1 MVEVVLRSV
10 RVDLGSATPILL
22 LEEVHGERVLPIFIG
37 QPEAAAIGYAL
48 QNVATPRPMTHDL
61 LGEVIATL
69 GGRVF
74 AVEIQSLVGST
85 YYGAI
90 RLLTSEG
97 EVTVSARPS
106 DAIALALRVGSP
118 ILVNDELMAAEGQ
131 VLELSDFD
139 DDDDDDDHE
148 YGDAVE
154 APDEE
159 DLVAELR
166 EFLDGFGREGQA

>member
-1 MVEVVLRSV
+1 MVEVVLRAV

-22 LEEVHGERVLPIFIG
+22 LEEVNGDRVLPIYIG

-90 RLLTSEG
+90 RLLTSDG

-106 DAIALALRVGSP
+106 DAIALALRVGAP

-131 VLELSDFD
+131 VLELSDLDSED
-139 DDDDDDDHE
+139 DE
-148 YGDAVE
+148 DADV
-154 APDEE
+154 ADALDEE

-166 EFLDGFGREGQA
+166 EFLDGFGREGNG

>member
-1 MVEVVLRSV
+1 MVEVVLRAV

-22 LEEVHGERVLPIFIG
+22 LEEVNGDRVLPIFIG

-48 QNVATPRPMTHDL
+48 QKLATPRPMTHDL
-61 LGEVIATL
+61 LGEVITTL

-90 RLLTSEG
+90 RLVTPDG

-131 VLELSDFD
+131 ILELSDFD
-139 DDDDDDDHE
+139 SDDEDGEVAD
-148 YGDAVE
+148 GV
-154 APDEE
+154 DEE